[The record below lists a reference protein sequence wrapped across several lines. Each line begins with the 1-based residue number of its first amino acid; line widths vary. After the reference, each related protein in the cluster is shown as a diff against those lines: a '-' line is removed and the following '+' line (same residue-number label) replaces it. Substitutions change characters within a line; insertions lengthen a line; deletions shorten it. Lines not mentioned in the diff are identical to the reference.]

1 MIKKIAIL
9 SVLALLLLSG
19 CAKKDPNPSLGNNF
33 NNNNDIAT
41 DVVTIDE
48 SSTNSNFDD
57 ASNPNGFNSS
67 TDGMKSVYFDFGGYS
82 ITSQMQGVISFNKD
96 ILSQKLGNR
105 KLKLEGNCDEFGT
118 DEYNYALGLK
128 RTKAV
133 MDSLI
138 SLGIP
143 QNQIDFV
150 SFGESNPQCREAT
163 DDCYARNRRVDLG
176 LKK

>member
-1 MIKKIAIL
+1 MIKKIVIG
-9 SVLALLLLSG
+9 SFLALLLLSG

-33 NNNNDIAT
+33 NNNDVAT

-48 SSTNSNFDD
+48 SANNSYD

-67 TDGMKSVYFDFGGYS
+67 TDGMKSVYFDFGGYN
-82 ITSQMQGVISFNKD
+82 ITSQMQGVLSFNRD
-96 ILSQKLGNR
+96 ILSQKLGNK

-143 QNQIDFV
+143 PNQIDFV

-163 DDCYARNRRVDLG
+163 DACYARNRRVDLG
-176 LKK
+176 LTK